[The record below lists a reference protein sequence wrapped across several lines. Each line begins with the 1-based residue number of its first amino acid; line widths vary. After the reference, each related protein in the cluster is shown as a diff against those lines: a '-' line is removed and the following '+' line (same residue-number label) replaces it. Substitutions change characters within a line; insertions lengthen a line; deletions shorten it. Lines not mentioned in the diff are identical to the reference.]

1 MPWKNEL
8 PMEQRQRFVSL
19 AKSGHFTVTE
29 LCEQFSI
36 SRKTGHKWISRY
48 HEFGQSGLD
57 DRSRAPIHMPAR
69 TSAEVERLIVAERRL
84 RPTWGPKKI
93 HRILTTKHG
102 IELPPAVSTVGA
114 ILKRNGL
121 VKKRRRRG
129 GAYSVDRGDRTAA
142 IRNNHVW
149 GVDYKGWFTL
159 GDGDRCDPLTMSDL
173 HSRYILC
180 TKAVPQATQYWTKR
194 AFRSAFKQYGLP
206 EIIRVDNGS
215 PFASVSLGGLSKLS
229 VWWIGLGIEVEFSR
243 PGCPQDNGCHE
254 RMHRTMKAECCRPA
268 SPNQGAQQQRFDR
281 WRKDFNSERP
291 HESLS
296 QRFPADLYQAS
307 AKRLDES
314 VKNHLYDPEVETRNV
329 DVSGFVSIDGNR
341 CLVGEAY
348 AGVKVSLERFE
359 HTGEIRIRYG
369 NVRLGTLGAPPNAR
383 LRPPAYDERWEVRPC
398 ASEQAQLSKKV

>member
-1 MPWKNEL
+1 MPWKTEL
-8 PMEQRQRFVSL
+8 PMELRQRFVSL
-19 AKSGHFTVTE
+19 AESGHFTITE

-36 SRKTGHKWISRY
+36 SRKTGHKWILRY
-48 HEFGQSGLD
+48 RDFGVSGLA
-57 DRSRAPIHMPAR
+57 DRSRAPIHAPGR
-69 TSAEVERLIVAERRL
+69 TAAEIERLIVTEKRL

-102 IELPPAVSTVGA
+102 IERPPAVSTVGD

-129 GAYSVDRGDRTAA
+129 GAYSVERGDLTPAT
-142 IRNNHVW
+142 RNNHAW
-149 GVDYKGWFTL
+149 GVDYKGWFPL
-159 GDGDRCDPLTMSDL
+159 GDGNRCDPLTMTDL

-215 PFASVSLGGLSKLS
+215 PFASISLGGLSKLS
-229 VWWIGLGIEVEFSR
+229 VWWIGLGIEVEYSR

-268 SPNQGAQQQRFDR
+268 SPNRWAQQQRFDR
-281 WRKDFNSERP
+281 WRKDFNQERP

-296 QRFPADLYQAS
+296 QRFPAELYQPS
-307 AKRLDES
+307 ARRLDES
-314 VKNHLYDPEVETRNV
+314 IKNHLYDADIETRNV
-329 DVSGFVSIDGNR
+329 NTSGFVSIKGNAY
-341 CLVGEAY
+341 LVGEAY
-348 AGVKVSLERFE
+348 AGVKVSLERCPD
-359 HTGEIRIRYG
+359 TGLIRFRYG
-369 NVRLGTLGAPPNAR
+369 NVKLGTLEASPNAR
-383 LRPPAYDERWEVRPC
+383 LRPPAYDERWEMRAC
-398 ASEQAQLSKKV
+398 TKTEDQLPKTV